1 MSGYC
6 LGRRF
11 LTRGSTR
18 SARSGLTTNF
28 GKATPGRAS
37 HSQRNA
43 STKLIRSTATPWR
56 RDPRTAWPQPSQ
68 GFLKAVAIPGRP
80 GAARGLDELIPPHM
94 SPDEQNENPPPPAG
108 DGEATENTNRRVY
121 LQVIQ
126 KFLEI
131 PAIMNP
137 K

>member
-28 GKATPGRAS
+28 GNTAPARAS
-37 HSQRNA
+37 FSQRNA

-56 RDPRTAWPQPSQ
+56 RDASSITRRTRLYTSAKINNSLAKQKVSGQAKGVRPSKRCQ
-68 GFLKAVAIPGRP
+68 AKQKVSGTVIGAEHKESAEQKVPGTVIGRP
-80 GAARGLDELIPPHM
+80 H
-94 SPDEQNENPPPPAG
+94 
-108 DGEATENTNRRVY
+108 
-121 LQVIQ
+121 
-126 KFLEI
+126 
-131 PAIMNP
+131 
-137 K
+137 